1 MNTIIT
7 LLQQN
12 PQVSDY
18 KINVHKKESYE
29 LFFVKGKLET
39 VRLTDTCDKEV
50 TVYVDHGEFKGDSQ
64 FFVYPSTDE
73 TQVAELIKEAVDKA
87 LLINNKYYDLPAAEQ
102 GEYEVESNFA
112 EYEAAEL
119 AAKIA
124 QGVFGANQVE
134 NASLNSVEI
143 FINKHVETIANSK
156 GLNKTQVRYDA
167 MVEAIPTFNGPEQSV
182 ELYEQYN
189 FSNLEE
195 EDLAAEIAGKMAEVK
210 ARYEAVKP
218 ETIPVCPVILNKEE
232 LSGLFARIAMNLN
245 YSSVYSHSN
254 LFHKGDMVQKAPKG
268 DFISI
273 TMTGEAKGCVSS
285 TKFDS
290 DGLSLGSVE
299 VVRDGQVV
307 NYHGSNRFGQYLGE
321 KPTGGM
327 TCMNVAPGTVP
338 EKEFAAGPYLEVIS
352 MSGLQVDFYNDY
364 IGGEVR
370 LAYYHDG
377 EKITPVTGISISGKL
392 GEVLD
397 SIRLSKEVSA
407 YNGYAGYHGPEKAIL
422 TGMAIF

>member
-1 MNTIIT
+1 MNTIIE
-7 LLQQN
+7 LLGQN
-12 PQVSDY
+12 SKVSDY
-18 KINVHKKESYE
+18 KIDVHKKESYE

-39 VRLTDTCDKEV
+39 VRITDTCDKEV

-73 TQVAELIKEAVDKA
+73 AQLAELIQEAVDKA
-87 LLINNKYYDLPAAEQ
+87 LLINNKYYEIPAAEQ
-102 GEYEVESNFA
+102 GEYVVESNFA
-112 EYEAAEL
+112 DYEAAEL

-134 NASLNSVEI
+134 NGSLNSVEI

-156 GLNKTQVRYDA
+156 GLHKTQVRYDA
-167 MVEAIPTFNGPEQSV
+167 MVEAIPTYNGPEQSV

-189 FSNLEE
+189 FSNLDEE
-195 EDLAAEIAGKMAEVK
+195 ALVAEIAGKMAEVK
-210 ARYEAVKP
+210 ARYEAIKP
-218 ETIPVCPVILNKEE
+218 ESLPACSVILNVEE
-232 LSGLFARIAMNLN
+232 LSGLIMRIASNLN
-245 YSSVYSHSN
+245 YSAVYSHSN
-254 LFHKGDMVQKAPKG
+254 LFSKGDVVQKDPKG
-268 DFISI
+268 DLINI

-285 TKFDS
+285 TKFDG

-299 VVRDGQVV
+299 LVRDGQVV
-307 NYHGSNRFGQYLGE
+307 NYYGSNRFGQYLGE
-321 KPTGGM
+321 EPTGSM
-327 TCMNVAPGTVP
+327 TCINVAPGTVLA
-338 EKEFAAGPYLEVIS
+338 EEFAGGPYLEIIS

-397 SIRLSKEVSA
+397 GIRLSKEVSV